1 MKALVIVDLQNDFL
15 PGGALEVPEGDM
27 IYDIHSE
34 SKLNNMFDP
43 NDSTKSKN
51 FTNNHEFEDL
61 LKQIFKVGKSIYSKP
76 SLDHIKSKL
85 KNDLDFLDES
95 HKWLKNPHIYPG
107 GLEKKLFDE
116 KKSMIIKSRKN

>member
-1 MKALVIVDLQNDFL
+1 
-15 PGGALEVPEGDM
+15 M
-27 IYDIHSE
+27 IYDIYSE
-34 SKLNNMFDP
+34 SKLNNMIDP
-43 NDSTKSKN
+43 NDSTKSKK
-51 FTNNHEFEDL
+51 FTNKYEFEDL
-61 LKQIFKVGKSIYSKP
+61 LKQIFKGGKSIYSKP

-95 HKWLKNPHIYPG
+95 HKRLKNPHIYPV